1 MRWYLYTDRSV
12 YVLSYD
18 ALIGRKDTDMSRYT
32 IEVAAGTRR
41 NATLLHGNL
50 PIKVVTIYA
59 YGFDRQ
65 TAEYFLDVKKA
76 GEDSFEPI
84 VGGGEPAEFPYGN
97 NGAML
102 QGIDKYKLQDLI
114 PADHMAKIGGDL
126 PF

>member
-1 MRWYLYTDRSV
+1 
-12 YVLSYD
+12 
-18 ALIGRKDTDMSRYT
+18 MSRYT
-32 IEVAAGTRR
+32 IEVVSGTRR

-76 GEDSFEPI
+76 EEGSQFEPI

-97 NGAML
+97 NSAML
-102 QGIDKYKLQDLI
+102 QGIDKYKLSKVI